1 MAYPMLV
8 VEVLQIRWIIE
19 WAADSLPDSFA
30 DHFIETLERSRTE
43 RAVAEHEH
51 RISLLSRISSTPGI
65 VDIPEFPFFGEA
77 PAVLV
82 RYQ

>member
-1 MAYPMLV
+1 MAYSMLV
-8 VEVLQIRWIIE
+8 VELLQMRWIIE
-19 WAADSLPDSFA
+19 RAADSLPYSFA

-43 RAVAEHEH
+43 RAVAAHEH

-65 VDIPEFPFFGEA
+65 LDIPEFPLFGEA

-82 RYQ
+82 CYH